1 MLFDFFCD
9 TVVNIQSTE
18 WITPPYIIDLWDIYI
33 PQHNIRL
40 STHEKLEMSHYNLG
54 FYGYKYWFH
63 LFGILYQSIY
73 DYVRLKIFLKKQL
86 KMYVS
91 QQAHTTLFIVINS
104 ISIFCASVELVNSVL
119 GLLRELLRFTDCLR
133 SGCKHSMSFKSVN
146 MQNKHGGLIWLYDCY
161 LKRCVKNSLTLYSFF
176 VMESRVFSDCTHNIH
191 RFIQGMKLTFFSD
204 SHLAPKF
211 CKVVTNS
218 KKVGR
223 HFQRNKIFLYAVSI
237 LDRPSKIKLGKRS
250 LTCYKVDTRMDDIQ
264 RSGLSKSKMA
274 SSYRS
279 RCMCYVLETNLTR
292 KFVADLSL
300 QIFLIHY
307 ISW

>member
-1 MLFDFFCD
+1 MLFNFFCD

-54 FYGYKYWFH
+54 FYGYKYCFH

-73 DYVRLKIFLKKQL
+73 DYVRFKIFLKKQL

-146 MQNKHGGLIWLYDCY
+146 MQNKHGGLIWSYDCY

-211 CKVVTNS
+211 CKVVANS

-223 HFQRNKIFLYAVSI
+223 HFQRHKIFLYAVSI
-237 LDRPSKIKLGKRS
+237 LD
-250 LTCYKVDTRMDDIQ
+250 
-264 RSGLSKSKMA
+264 
-274 SSYRS
+274 
-279 RCMCYVLETNLTR
+279 
-292 KFVADLSL
+292 
-300 QIFLIHY
+300 
-307 ISW
+307 